1 MVQPLI
7 GKTLQELQ
15 FITKK
20 LNMPTFTA
28 RQLAEWIYQKGARSF
43 NEMTNISLSNR
54 ERLSCEYCVGL
65 MPPHE
70 VCRSKDGTVKY
81 LFPTSDGKYVETVY
95 IPDGERA
102 TLCVSS
108 QVGCKMNCL
117 FCMTGKQGWQGN
129 LTAADILNQI
139 YSIEHPEKLTNIV
152 YMGQG
157 EPLDNY
163 EAVMRT
169 LEILTAPYGWAW
181 STKRITVS
189 TVGLRKNF
197 RRFLNESDSHLAVSL
212 HTPLHEQRLQLMPAE
227 KQLPAEEMIGI
238 LKEFDWS
245 HQRRL
250 TFEYTLLGDTNDTPL
265 HAQKLC
271 KLLRGLECRVNLIRW
286 HKIPNVDLM
295 EPSEERINAFQ
306 NYLNRH
312 GIPTTLRASR
322 GQDIEAACGLLSTRN
337 KNDEL

>member
-1 MVQPLI
+1 
-7 GKTLQELQ
+7 
-15 FITKK
+15 
-20 LNMPTFTA
+20 
-28 RQLAEWIYQKGARSF
+28 
-43 NEMTNISLSNR
+43 MTNISLSNR

-81 LFPTSDGKYVETVY
+81 LFPTSEGKYVETVY

-238 LKEFDWS
+238 LKEYDWS

-250 TFEYTLLGDTNDTPL
+250 TFEYTLLGGTNDTLL

-286 HKIPNVDLM
+286 HKIPDVDLT
-295 EPSEERINAFQ
+295 EPSEERINAFL
-306 NYLNRH
+306 NYLNHH

-337 KNDEL
+337 KNNEL